1 MTNLGGDFEL
11 LAKNLVLVRCW
22 HRWDEVLFNAST
34 KTKQRPR
41 EAFWDHVLDLKAEPM
56 TPVAMELR
64 ASPKAPRLTLLMDVF
79 GAKLRELCDV
89 HLIPH
94 YYSHCSL
101 EMYLVARVEEGSE
114 SSTGAFA

>member
-1 MTNLGGDFEL
+1 MTNLWGDFEL
-11 LAKNLVLVRCW
+11 LAKNLVLVRCCQ
-22 HRWDEVLFNAST
+22 RGDEVHFNAST

-79 GAKLRELCDV
+79 GAKL
-89 HLIPH
+89 
-94 YYSHCSL
+94 
-101 EMYLVARVEEGSE
+101 
-114 SSTGAFA
+114 